1 MKRWKTSFTQ
11 SFQELKDLRNL
22 AAVSMLLAITV
33 VLGFYRLQITEY
45 LRIGFDP
52 LAKELTA
59 MLFGPV
65 AGVRGGRLAD
75 IISYIMKPIGAFSRG
90 LP

>member
-33 VLGFYRLQITEY
+33 VLGFYRWPD
-45 LRIGFDP
+45 LRISFP
-52 LAKELTA
+52 
-59 MLFGPV
+59 
-65 AGVRGGRLAD
+65 
-75 IISYIMKPIGAFSRG
+75 IS
-90 LP
+90 